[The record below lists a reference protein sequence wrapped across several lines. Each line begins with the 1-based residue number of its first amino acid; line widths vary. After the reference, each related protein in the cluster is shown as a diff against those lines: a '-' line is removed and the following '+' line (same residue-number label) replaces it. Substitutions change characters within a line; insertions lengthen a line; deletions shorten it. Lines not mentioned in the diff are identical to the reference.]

1 MRVADPIADLAAIGE
16 ARREAR
22 RRIEAGVPI
31 ESELFDRRMAGS
43 P

>member
-1 MRVADPIADLAAIGE
+1 MRVADPVADLAAIGE

-22 RRIEAGVPI
+22 MRIEAGEPI
-31 ESELFDRRMAGS
+31 ESELFDGATAGK